1 MIHPCVCDREGFAP
15 KGDRICGRGDLL
27 ERAAHLRAE
36 IAGPKASPGASKW
49 DPSTTPARTPVV
61 NEVSVKV
68 QGKRGRF
75 GAIDPQDKR
84 QGEGAV

>member
-1 MIHPCVCDREGFAP
+1 MIQPCVCAREGFSP
-15 KGDRICGRGDLL
+15 KGEVIGALDNLL

-36 IAGPKASPGASKW
+36 IARPKASPEATKW
-49 DPSTTPARTPVV
+49 GPMTTPARTHVV
-61 NEVSVKV
+61 NEVSVEV

-75 GAIDPQDKR
+75 GALDPQDQR

>member
-1 MIHPCVCDREGFAP
+1 MIQPCVCAREGFAP
-15 KGDRICGRGDLL
+15 KGDRVVASGYLL

-68 QGKRGRF
+68 QGERGRF
-75 GAIDPQDKR
+75 GAIDSQNQR